1 MSFKVIFEQCQCL
14 RRSDMRRKIIP
25 RPRSTCMEGSVS
37 VVHTVGGPWD
47 DKINGVRRAERDPPL
62 LRGRCSEEF
71 MQILGRPMSVSFVDH
86 ESYLV
91 RYSFCDGEPVEIIQ

>member
-25 RPRSTCMEGSVS
+25 SLRSTCLEGSDS
-37 VVHTVGGPWD
+37 VVHTAGPWD

-62 LRGRCSEEF
+62 LRGRCSED
-71 MQILGRPMSVSFVDH
+71 LLH
-86 ESYLV
+86 
-91 RYSFCDGEPVEIIQ
+91 